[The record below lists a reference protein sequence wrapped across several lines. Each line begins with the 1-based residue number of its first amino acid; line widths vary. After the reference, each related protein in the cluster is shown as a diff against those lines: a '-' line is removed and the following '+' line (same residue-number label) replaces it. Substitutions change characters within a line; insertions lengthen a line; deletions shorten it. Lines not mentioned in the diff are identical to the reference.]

1 MTNSTK
7 LIGLIMT
14 AALCAGRVALN
25 LAGNSFAFGQG
36 MPAATSTDDIPPE
49 MNLPLPQGAIQ
60 PTTQSDTSDGGSLS
74 NMSQSSQS
82 VDGYAEGESCD
93 TYHPSA
99 GGLWM
104 QLAPI
109 ESTGTWLRRGF
120 WYAEADA
127 VIFNRMWSRAD
138 LRVAAEDPN
147 VTLPP
152 INPAPGVNGS
162 LGFNP
167 LFLATNRILILN
179 GALPGEDAT
188 VRGTLGNFLFR
199 DAHNND
205 HTVEFT
211 VIGGGQ
217 WEQDRTMS
225 SVAPNGLFVPFSVAG
240 QNITFDQSSRQE
252 IDYASDLNSFEANY
266 HVRGRLGHD
275 QLIMDA
281 NGDWHRAANSG
292 FEREYLAG
300 LRFVELNERLDWTA
314 QDIVTA

>member
-14 AALCAGRVALN
+14 AALCAGRVAFN
-25 LAGNSFAFGQG
+25 LASTCYAFGQG
-36 MPAATSTDDIPPE
+36 MPAAGSNDEIPPDLT
-49 MNLPLPQGAIQ
+49 LPLPQGAIQ
-60 PTTQSDTSDGGSLS
+60 PTGQSDTSATAVPA
-74 NMSQSSQS
+74 NETQAAQPA
-82 VDGYAEGESCD
+82 DGYYNAPQGCD
-93 TYHPSA
+93 TYHPSV

-127 VIFNRMWSRAD
+127 VIYNRMWKRDD
-138 LRVAAEDPN
+138 LRLAAEDIN
-147 VTLPP
+147 VTNAPVNPSPNPP
-152 INPAPGVNGS
+152 ILNGS

-211 VIGGGQ
+211 VIGGGD

-225 SVAPNGLFVPFSVAG
+225 SANPMRLFVPFRIAG
-240 QNITFDQSSRQE
+240 LNPTFNQSSRQE
-252 IDYASDLNSFEANY
+252 IDYLSDIKSFETNY
-266 HVRGRLGHD
+266 RVRARLGH
-275 QLIMDA
+275 
-281 NGDWHRAANSG
+281 
-292 FEREYLAG
+292 
-300 LRFVELNERLDWTA
+300 
-314 QDIVTA
+314 